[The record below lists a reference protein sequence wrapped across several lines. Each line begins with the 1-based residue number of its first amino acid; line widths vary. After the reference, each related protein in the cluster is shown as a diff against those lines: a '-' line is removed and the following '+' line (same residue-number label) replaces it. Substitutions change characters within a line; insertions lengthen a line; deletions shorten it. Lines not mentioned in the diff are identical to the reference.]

1 LTFPFHWLGT
11 QLDALSLSTH
21 TLQHKSRRPAGLRN
35 CFGCL
40 QQHHS
45 MPKEES
51 NSLQEL
57 LGAVA
62 RSQAMSCSNRTALR
76 NGLCSCTLANVPT
89 SQACAQLLN
98 TLPLTSSSRRWKL
111 LGTREDVAAPRV
123 LRLPAAEAGVLRLR
137 VLRPTSTSSVHM
149 RRMRESAEVSTC
161 SKQTLQPQH
170 SNWAQSNCTRC
181 AGHLPAQAKGQAE
194 CLPKPAGHDLR
205 YACMPLVR
213 CMCDGD
219 APSSSESPM
228 TNSSSSPSARPK
240 GSGASSALS
249 FSRASKRDCTA
260 CNRVRPQ
267 WTLMALKCRVL
278 NGLLRRGRM
287 WENTGSSCCLLLVP
301 CAGTHAVSASAWGSA
316 VPDKH
321 AWSAPK
327 LQLPQ
332 PDLYAES
339 MCC

>member
-1 LTFPFHWLGT
+1 
-11 QLDALSLSTH
+11 
-21 TLQHKSRRPAGLRN
+21 
-35 CFGCL
+35 
-40 QQHHS
+40 

-170 SNWAQSNCTRC
+170 SNWAQSSCTRC
-181 AGHLPAQAKGQAE
+181 AGRLPAQAKGQAE

-278 NGLLRRGRM
+278 SGLLRRSGCGRTQAAPAACCWCAVLARM
-287 WENTGSSCCLLLVP
+287 QSAHLHREVLYQTSMHGLHQSCSYHSLICMLSP
-301 CAGTHAVSASAWGSA
+301 CAADDCCTRMQSAG
-316 VPDKH
+316 
-321 AWSAPK
+321 
-327 LQLPQ
+327 
-332 PDLYAES
+332 
-339 MCC
+339 C